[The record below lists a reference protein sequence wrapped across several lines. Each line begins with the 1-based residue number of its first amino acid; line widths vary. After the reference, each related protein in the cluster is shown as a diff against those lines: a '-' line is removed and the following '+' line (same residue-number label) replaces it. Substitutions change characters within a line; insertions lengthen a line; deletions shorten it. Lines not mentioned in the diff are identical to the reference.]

1 LCFAL
6 HPTNVANHFAITY
19 EITSK
24 KELFTERF
32 STNMLIILTEMIDL
46 SLVDVIIIEK
56 KYSVEYNWLQ
66 ENHDDVQVTTC
77 CFAHFSQICW

>member
-6 HPTNVANHFAITY
+6 HPTNVANHFAIT
-19 EITSK
+19 SK

-32 STNMLIILTEMIDL
+32 ITSMLIILTEMTEI

-56 KYSVEYNWLQ
+56 KYSEEYNWIQ

-77 CFAHFSQICW
+77 CFAHFSQIYW